1 MVTYDSLVNNRPEV
15 IVDFT
20 LDEGLLTIHL
30 KNIGA
35 RPAYAVKTVFEK
47 PFHGL
52 DGRKCISEMRVFRNL
67 DFMAPGKNLSQ
78 FVDMLANYAKRKEPM
93 RIAATLSY
101 RDREGKRYQERIVHN
116 LRIYLEL
123 GQAKIIRKPKEGR
136 HGDGEE

>member
-1 MVTYDSLVNNRPEV
+1 MNAMAAYDSLVVNRPEV
-15 IVDFT
+15 ILDFT

-35 RPAYAVKTVFEK
+35 RSAYAVKTAFDR

-52 DGRKCISEMRVFRNL
+52 DGKKCISEMRVFRNL
-67 DFMAPGKNLSQ
+67 EFMAPGKDLSQ
-78 FVDMLANYAKRKEPM
+78 FIDVLANYARRKQPM
-93 RIAATLSY
+93 RIAATISY

-123 GQAKIIRKPKEGR
+123 GQARIIRKRAG
-136 HGDGEE
+136 G